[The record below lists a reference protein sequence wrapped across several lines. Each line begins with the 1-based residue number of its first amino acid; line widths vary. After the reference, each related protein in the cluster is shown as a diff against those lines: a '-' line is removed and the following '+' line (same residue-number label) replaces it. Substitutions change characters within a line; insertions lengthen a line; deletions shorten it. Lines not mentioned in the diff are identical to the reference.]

1 MSQRAGTGHKPMG
14 SREGPG
20 LMGEM
25 RPFRPRTIGNL
36 PDAKPDAAPG
46 GVLSCLGRFKCASSG
61 SRSPQLGVVDVWFLQ
76 LGEARR
82 DSIAV
87 DQIRP
92 RPPLTM
98 FYIDGQKIEGQP
110 SRAP

>member
-1 MSQRAGTGHKPMG
+1 MESPIRHRAVSSAVSDG
-14 SREGPG
+14 S
-20 LMGEM
+20 
-25 RPFRPRTIGNL
+25 
-36 PDAKPDAAPG
+36 
-46 GVLSCLGRFKCASSG
+46 KCASSG
-61 SRSPQLGVVDVWFLQ
+61 SRSPQLGVVEVWFLQ
-76 LGEARR
+76 LGETR

-92 RPPLTM
+92 RPPLAM